1 MPEQRHTRLS
11 KESSAFIKSANKVIF
26 VTRENIDLSQ
36 NTIVLIFNHDEQFVI
51 AQDGDMNFWIAD
63 DIVKA
68 KRSIKRLNN
77 DCEIYDR
84 RDYIIRYALTQKPNY
99 YAKILDDLTTIK
111 SEISALD
118 AINIVNRLD
127 SFITELERLAQ
138 SILLARSNTINLEE
152 LYSNYSDTVDRIN
165 DLRKV
170 RYQESNIVFQKL
182 TLTEFQNLS

>member
-36 NTIVLIFNHDEQFVI
+36 NTIVLIFNHDELFVI

-127 SFITELERLAQ
+127 NSIFDLEQLVA
-138 SILLARSNTINLEE
+138 SILQARSNTSNLDE
-152 LYSNYSDTVDRIN
+152 LYLTYSDMVDKIN
-165 DLRKV
+165 DLRKI
-170 RYQESNIVFQKL
+170 RYLDSNIIFQKYCL
-182 TLTEFQNLS
+182 TDFKSF

>member
-11 KESSAFIKSANKVIF
+11 KESSAFIKSAKKVIF

-36 NTIVLIFNHDEQFVI
+36 NTIVLIFSLEEQFVI

-84 RDYIIRYALTQKPNY
+84 RDYIIRYSLTQKPNY
-99 YAKILDDLTTIK
+99 YAKILEDLTAIK

-127 SFITELERLAQ
+127 SFIAELERVAE
-138 SILLARSNTINLEE
+138 SFLLARSTTSNLEE
-152 LYSNYSDTVDRIN
+152 LYSNYSDTVDKIN
-165 DLRKV
+165 DLRKI
-170 RYQESNIVFQKL
+170 RYQDSNIVFHKL
-182 TLTEFQNLS
+182 SPSEFHNLP